1 MIREIGRDA
10 AWRED
15 RAHERKLR
23 GRRLDAYQ
31 GDCRGAILTLSAVSR
46 PPESCRSRDMS
57 QWFEAARVGEIA
69 NRKCKAVSLNGSAVA
84 LFNLDGEYFA
94 LEDVCTHLGRDIS
107 SGWVD
112 GDRAVCPWH
121 LAEFSIRTG
130 EALKAPAYEGVHSF
144 PVRVREGIIEVCDDR
159 A

>member
-1 MIREIGRDA
+1 MA
-10 AWRED
+10 
-15 RAHERKLR
+15 
-23 GRRLDAYQ
+23 
-31 GDCRGAILTLSAVSR
+31 
-46 PPESCRSRDMS
+46 

-69 NRKCKAVSLNGSAVA
+69 DRKCKAVSVNGSAIA

-94 LEDVCTHLGRDIS
+94 LEDLCTHMGRDLS
-107 SGWVD
+107 SGWVE

-130 EALKAPAYEGVHSF
+130 EAVKAPAYEGVHRF
-144 PVRVREGIIEVCDDR
+144 PVRVRDGIVEVCDDR